1 MKLEKVLTN
10 LRKTK
15 EKLQK
20 LFILFS
26 KKNMHT
32 NEASVFC
39 FWKKSSDLQ
48 HTNAHMEKVLNDDVN
63 LKDVS
68 CDSSI

>member
-32 NEASVFC
+32 NKASVFC
-39 FWKKSSDLQ
+39 FWKKLSDVQ
-48 HTNAHMEKVLNDDVN
+48 QSYTTNANMEKCS
-63 LKDVS
+63 K
-68 CDSSI
+68 